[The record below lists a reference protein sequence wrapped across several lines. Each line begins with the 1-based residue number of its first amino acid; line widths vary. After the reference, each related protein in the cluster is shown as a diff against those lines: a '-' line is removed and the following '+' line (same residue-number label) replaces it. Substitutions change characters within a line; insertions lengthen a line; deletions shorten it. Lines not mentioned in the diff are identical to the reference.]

1 MNKTPVIYSKAI
13 TIRDVAEKAG
23 VSISLVSF
31 VLNAKRGPNGEYL
44 CSASRQT
51 AEKIVEA
58 ARSLGYRANKAATTL
73 RSGRTDTIGV
83 IVSDISN
90 ICFGDISRK
99 IENMAFE
106 AGYLTMISSSEDKPD
121 RMANILEKYVQSGVD
136 GVIAVPCAGS
146 EEAINNFK
154 SSGIPVVLIDRDLA
168 VDGVGRVLLDNEKAG
183 RIAARNLIDKGAR
196 HIVMVRYETS
206 VATILDKEKGYVLE
220 LREHGLEP
228 KIEIL
233 SRASMD
239 KDMVSVLKLCKD
251 EGADALLFPSNTI
264 TVSGVSAI
272 NRLHYR
278 IPEDFAVVG
287 FDQQNVSGVYTPGML
302 FIDQPTNLVAEYAF
316 NMLRSAIND
325 GAALSDIILN
335 PLFYHA

>member
-1 MNKTPVIYSKAI
+1 MNRKTEIYSKAV

-44 CSASRQT
+44 CSASRKT
-51 AEKIVEA
+51 AERIVEV

-73 RSGRTDTIGV
+73 RLGRTDTIGV
-83 IVSDISN
+83 IVADISN

-106 AGYLTMISSSEDKPD
+106 AGYLTMISSSEDKLE
-121 RMANILEKYVQSGVD
+121 RLTNILEKFVQSGVD
-136 GVIAVPCAGS
+136 GVIIVPCAGS
-146 EEAINNFK
+146 EEAVNNFK

-183 RIAARNLIDKGAR
+183 RIAARNLVDNGCR
-196 HIVMVRYETS
+196 HIVLVRYETS
-206 VATILDKEKGYVLE
+206 LATILDKEKGYMLE
-220 LREHGLEP
+220 LKEQGLEP
-228 KIEIL
+228 RVEIV
-233 SRASMD
+233 SRSSMD

-251 EGADALLFPSNTI
+251 EGADALIFPSNTI
-264 TVSGVSAI
+264 TVSGISAI

-287 FDQQNVSGVYTPGML
+287 FDQENVSGVYTPGMF
-302 FIDQPTNLVAEYAF
+302 FIDQPTSLVAEYAF
-316 NMLRSAIND
+316 KMLNAAIND
-325 GAALSDIILN
+325 GTPVSRIVLN
-335 PLFYHA
+335 PLYYQV

>member
-1 MNKTPVIYSKAI
+1 MNKPPIIYSKAV

-44 CSASRQT
+44 CSASRKT

-58 ARSLGYRANKAATTL
+58 ARSLGYRANKAATSL

-83 IVSDISN
+83 VVADISN

-106 AGYLTMISSSEDKPD
+106 AGYLTMISSSEDKLE
-121 RMANILEKYVQSGVD
+121 RMTNILEKFVQSGVD
-136 GVIAVPCAGS
+136 GVIVVPCAGS
-146 EEAINNFK
+146 EEAINNIK
-154 SSGIPVVLIDRDLA
+154 ESGIPVVLIDRDLG

-183 RIAARNLIDKGAR
+183 RIAARSLIERGSK

-206 VATILDKEKGYVLE
+206 VATTLDKEKGYALE
-220 LREHGLEP
+220 LCEHGFEP
-228 KIEIL
+228 RVEIL

-239 KDMVSVLKLCKD
+239 KDMVSVLKLCKY
-251 EGADALLFPSNTI
+251 EGADALIFPSNTL

-272 NRLHYR
+272 NRLHYK
-278 IPEDFAVVG
+278 IPEDFEVVG
-287 FDQQNVSGVYTPGML
+287 FDQENVSGVYTPGIS
-302 FIDQPTNLVAEYAF
+302 FVDQPTNLVAEYSF
-316 NMLRSAIND
+316 NMLRAAISD
-325 GAALSDIILN
+325 GTALSSIVLN